1 MILGVAA
8 SIELELFVVVP
19 AKRERVDV
27 RQLLLLVL
35 HHSRVGEKG
44 VEAGAAVLEEPLQV
58 ALVAGG
64 NLLILDVEFVLELD
78 VGAEG
83 VEKERGTHASSV
95 LSARGRP
102 LFLLV
107 GD

>member
-1 MILGVAA
+1 M
-8 SIELELFVVVP
+8 
-19 AKRERVDV
+19 
-27 RQLLLLVL
+27 
-35 HHSRVGEKG
+35 
-44 VEAGAAVLEEPLQV
+44 LEEPLQV

-64 NLLILDVEFVLELD
+64 DLLILDVEFVLELD

-83 VEKERGTHASSV
+83 VEKERGTHASV

-107 GD
+107 VGD